1 MTGPD
6 DRHAGL
12 GPASFESCPS
22 RTEAGHCRTFEET
35 WARLEP
41 LLPKVPVTRVYDA
54 TPLDVIGLPVWS
66 AVTPLATDLT
76 VHAGKGTSPQASRIS
91 AVMEA
96 VERVCAE
103 SMPAERTVRGAHGAL
118 PDTVDPSSFAL
129 PFGTPYRP
137 GATLSWTG
145 ALDLMTGGHHWVP
158 VDLVVSPG
166 RGELCSGTETNGL
179 ASGNTYTEA
188 ALHALYEVIERD
200 AVAVEEFHHI
210 HHDPAEAAARPVRLF
225 DPATLPP
232 VAVEL
237 LERLVDARLRVQLQ
251 DCTTALGIPVF
262 AVVLVDE
269 SYPGAEGQAIA
280 FAGYGADLDPVRAM
294 LRAITEAAQAHTG
307 VILGARDEFEGMRPI
322 PDRAAM
328 LQRRIELLYGEG
340 TLPFPAA
347 SEPSGADLFDD
358 LHEVLR
364 RLCAAGYERC
374 LVTSLT
380 RPDLGIPVVRV
391 LVPGLASPYPDS
403 SRAPVPRLLAQV
415 V

>member
-1 MTGPD
+1 M
-6 DRHAGL
+6 
-12 GPASFESCPS
+12 
-22 RTEAGHCRTFEET
+22 
-35 WARLEP
+35 
-41 LLPKVPVTRVYDA
+41 
-54 TPLDVIGLPVWS
+54 
-66 AVTPLATDLT
+66 
-76 VHAGKGTSPQASRIS
+76 
-91 AVMEA
+91 
-96 VERVCAE
+96 
-103 SMPAERTVRGAHGAL
+103 
-118 PDTVDPSSFAL
+118 
-129 PFGTPYRP
+129 
-137 GATLSWTG
+137 
-145 ALDLMTGGHHWVP
+145 
-158 VDLVVSPG
+158 
-166 RGELCSGTETNGL
+166 
-179 ASGNTYTEA
+179 
-188 ALHALYEVIERD
+188 
-200 AVAVEEFHHI
+200 
-210 HHDPAEAAARPVRLF
+210 
-225 DPATLPP
+225 
-232 VAVEL
+232 
-237 LERLVDARLRVQLQ
+237 QLQ

-340 TLPFPAA
+340 DLPFPTATA
-347 SEPSGADLFDD
+347 PSGTDLFDD

-364 RLCAAGYERC
+364 RLSAAGYERC

-391 LVPGLASPYPDS
+391 LVPGLAAPYPDS